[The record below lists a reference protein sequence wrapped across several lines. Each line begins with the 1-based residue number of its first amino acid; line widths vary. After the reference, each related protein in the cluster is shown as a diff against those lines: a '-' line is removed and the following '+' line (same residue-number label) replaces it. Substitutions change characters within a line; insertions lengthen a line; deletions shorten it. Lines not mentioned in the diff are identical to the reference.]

1 MPLAPTVRKQS
12 SISALCFNALF
23 DHCHFL
29 YSPFAY
35 VDPLHCNM
43 AYLYL
48 ELLKDS
54 LNEYAY
60 AAELAGLNY
69 DLQNTVYG
77 MYVSIHSPSSSYCI
91 PDLTP
96 HPPKLF
102 LSQAWLQR
110 YYDIHTVRLDCISQS
125 VVWYCFYCFL
135 SWTPPMQ
142 VKKMKMI
149 CTSLQTQ
156 TWLV

>member
-1 MPLAPTVRKQS
+1 MVLFMVNTCIIHNR
-12 SISALCFNALF
+12 ALVSTCSTFNSYIKEIGIFTLCLYALF

-35 VDPLHCNM
+35 MDPLHCNM

-77 MYVSIHSPSSSYCI
+77 MYVSIHSPSPLRFI
-91 PDLTP
+91 PDLMFP
-96 HPPKLF
+96 SFYLPQIGPLW
-102 LSQAWLQR
+102 LSQA
-110 YYDIHTVRLDCISQS
+110 S
-125 VVWYCFYCFL
+125 VDR
-135 SWTPPMQ
+135 
-142 VKKMKMI
+142 
-149 CTSLQTQ
+149 
-156 TWLV
+156 

>member
-1 MPLAPTVRKQS
+1 MLLYSTWSTFNSYIAEIN
-12 SISALCFNALF
+12 ISTLCLYALF

-77 MYVSIHSPSSSYCI
+77 MYVSIHSPSPLRCI
-91 PDLTP
+91 PALTSPTLIVLRSGYCGSARPRLTGNFKPSFWPDL
-96 HPPKLF
+96 KV
-102 LSQAWLQR
+102 LSHRMIQLIQ
-110 YYDIHTVRLDCISQS
+110 
-125 VVWYCFYCFL
+125 
-135 SWTPPMQ
+135 
-142 VKKMKMI
+142 KK
-149 CTSLQTQ
+149 
-156 TWLV
+156 V